1 MKFVSETS
9 YAGPLGLVL
18 EALTSRELLL
28 AREKAAG
35 TEQMVEFAED
45 GATHSFRIQLAPEQ
59 IPAAAR
65 SFFPHG
71 AKVFATATPV
81 VQAEAGRVHGAKIP
95 YIIDV
100 SGAPVAGTLTFL
112 LADTGA
118 TTAAKISGEVKVS
131 VPFIGGLIEKK
142 VVDHLG
148 KVIAEDTKLVNA
160 EVLRRR
166 TEESQ

>member
-9 YAGPLGLVL
+9 YVGPLELVL
-18 EALTSRELLL
+18 DVLTSPELFR
-28 AREKAAG
+28 ARTRAAG
-35 TEQMVEFAED
+35 VAELADFADD
-45 GATHSFRIQLAPEQ
+45 GATHSFRLQVPTEQ

-81 VQAEAGRVHGAKIP
+81 VHNEAGRVDGAKIP
-95 YIIDV
+95 YTIDV
-100 SGAPVAGTLTFL
+100 SGAPVAGSLTFL

-118 TTAAKISGEVKVS
+118 TTAAKISGEIKVS
-131 VPFIGGLIEKK
+131 VPFIGGRIEKM
-142 VVDHLG
+142 VVDQLS
-148 KVIAEDTKLVNA
+148 KVIAKDTDLVNA

-166 TEESQ
+166 TEEE